1 MKDQAEKAYMIIRE
15 KLLSGM
21 LVPQSRL
28 TEQQF
33 SEEIGVNRGD
43 IRQALARLLAEGL
56 VVKGKKGGFFVK
68 EFTKEDL
75 KELYEV
81 RFILESAAATLVS
94 VRATEEDYDDLS
106 KIADHIKLMADNGYD
121 LGVYEADLR
130 FHMTLVKAAHNK
142 KLHDMY
148 MKANIPLTGIHGWK
162 NDQRIQTDN
171 FRIGAEEHASIVE
184 YLRNGSIDK
193 VVELLKSSYH
203 WLE

>member
-21 LVPQSRL
+21 FVPQSRL

-33 SEEIGVNRGD
+33 SEDIGVNRGD

-94 VRATEEDYDDLS
+94 VRATEEDYDELE
-106 KIADHIKLMADNGYD
+106 KIVDHMKLMADNGYD
-121 LGVYEADLR
+121 MGVCEADLR
-130 FHMTLVKAAHNK
+130 FHLAFVKAAHNN

-148 MKANIPLTGIHGWK
+148 MRANIPLTGVHGWK
-162 NDQRIQTDN
+162 NEKKNNADKNSFD
-171 FRIGAEEHASIVE
+171 AEEHRLIVKNLQDGNVE
-184 YLRNGSIDK
+184 KVID
-193 VVELLKSSYH
+193 LLKSHYS
-203 WLE
+203 WLK